1 MKQAVLVKPE
11 NIEIHETEQP
21 EPAAGELLIRIA
33 YTGVCTLEQR
43 LYSGHRKIYYPI
55 VPGHEAAGVIAAKGD
70 QVFTH
75 HQVGDHVALDLVNRC
90 HNCSNCTTGY
100 SNLCSNRFKKGQ
112 RVLGAFS
119 EYMVVKPEQAFVID
133 ENLPLRYAAFSEP
146 LACCIRSLRKLN
158 LSLGEDLLICGAGA
172 MGLMHL
178 KLAKA
183 MGARVF
189 VSDIDKQKLQTAK
202 AMGAD
207 FIIDASDRQS
217 QDSII
222 ADATGGAGVNCCAIT
237 TSALASVETA
247 CMAMKDGGR
256 MNIYTSY
263 DDDPPFPMGLNS
275 LHRKELQLTGSEGRT
290 ELDFRTSV
298 TLLEKQIIRVDDL
311 ISEIVP
317 IDDTDRAVQRA
328 IAPET
333 YRILVSMEQT

>member
-11 NIEIHETEQP
+11 NIEIHETDKP
-21 EPAAGELLIRIA
+21 EPGAGELLIQIA

-55 VPGHEAAGVIAAKGD
+55 IPGHEASGIIVAKGD
-70 QVFTH
+70 QVPTH

-119 EYMVVKPEQAFVID
+119 QYMVVKPEQAFVVSKQ
-133 ENLPLRYAAFSEP
+133 LPLQYAAFSEP

-189 VSDIDKQKLQTAK
+189 VSDIDKQKLETAK
-202 AMGAD
+202 SMGAD
-207 FIIDASDRQS
+207 YIIDASDKK
-217 QDSII
+217 
-222 ADATGGAGVNCCAIT
+222 AHDAVISEATNGAGVNCCAIT

-247 CMAMKDGGR
+247 CTIMKDGGR
-256 MNIYTSY
+256 INIYTSY
-263 DDDPPFPMGLNS
+263 DNDPPFPMGLNS

-298 TLLEKQIIRVDDL
+298 TLLEKEIIRVDDL

-317 IDDTDRAVQRA
+317 IDEAARAVQRA
-328 IAPET
+328 IAPDT
-333 YRILVSMEQT
+333 FRVLVSMEQK